1 MIYRISVTSNEVTKR
16 DSHARFS
23 VPMIHR
29 QRDNREARKQ
39 FARSSVARRLN
50 LPSRHAF
57 TYLALLILCL
67 TPLAAQESRHP
78 EIVVDVKTEELNA
91 QPVAA
96 DWLSYNGDY
105 TGQRFS
111 SLDQINQ
118 TNVSQLRVAWVFHAP
133 HSRDMEVTP
142 VVVNGLMLVTA
153 ANDVVALDAQTGRVV
168 WRYSRPV
175 SEGLIDDAA
184 QHHSRG
190 VGVWKSRVYAETDNA
205 HLFCLDSRSGNLLWD
220 VAYAEGNKNYGATSA
235 PLVVK
240 DKVIVGTSGG
250 DDGVRGFV
258 AAYEAASG
266 KLAWR
271 FWTIPGPSEPGSD
284 SWPGELYKHGGG
296 TTWMPGTYD
305 PQLNTLY
312 WGTSNPAPDF
322 DGAVRPG
329 DDLYTDCVL
338 ALDPDTGKLKWH
350 FQFTPHDL
358 FDYDATETP
367 VLIDTIYRGTP
378 RKLLVQANRNGFL
391 YLLDRTNGQF
401 LSAVRFVEKLNWA
414 SGIDAQGR
422 PIRTGIRPS
431 ANGTRTCP
439 GFAGA
444 TNWFSPSYHPASK
457 FFFFIANEDCS
468 IYSLKPENFKEGQ
481 TYYATGVR
489 HSAMDRGQKILLAY
503 DLESGKPAWRYVQTG
518 EGYSSAGTM
527 TTAGNLLFFGDN
539 TQSFEAV
546 DPRNGKPLWHFNT
559 GQTIHASPMSYT
571 VLRKQY
577 VTIAAGSDV
586 FSFALP

>member
-1 MIYRISVTSNEVTKR
+1 MSVLIHEVNKTNQ
-16 DSHARFS
+16 HAHVS
-23 VPMIHR
+23 IPMIHE
-29 QRDNREARKQ
+29 QRDDRHPHKKFAISPTSTWWNRA
-39 FARSSVARRLN
+39 
-50 LPSRHAF
+50 SRCGLTA
-57 TYLALLILCL
+57 LASLVFWLK
-67 TPLAAQESRHP
+67 PLAAQQVNHS
-78 EIVVDVKTEELNA
+78 EIIVDVKTEELNV

-96 DWLSYNGDY
+96 NWLSYNGDY

-118 TNVSQLRVAWVFHAP
+118 TNVSQLRAAWVFHAP
-133 HSRDMEVTP
+133 DSRDMEVTP

-153 ANDVVALDAQTGRVV
+153 ANDVFALDAQTGRIV
-168 WRYSRPV
+168 WHYSRPV

-190 VGVWKSRVYAETDNA
+190 VGVWKSHIYAETDNA

-271 FWTIPGPSEPGSD
+271 FWTIPGPGEPGSE

-312 WGTSNPAPDF
+312 WDTSNPAPDF

-391 YLLDRTNGQF
+391 YVLDRTDGKF
-401 LSAVRFVEKLNWA
+401 LSAVRFVDKLNWA
-414 SGIDAQGR
+414 SGIDPQGR
-422 PIRTGIRPS
+422 PIRTNVQPS
-431 ANGTRTCP
+431 ENGTRTCP

-457 FFFFIANEDCS
+457 LFFFVANEDCTV
-468 IYSLKPENFKEGQ
+468 YLLKPENFKEGR
-481 TYYATGVR
+481 TYYATGAR
-489 HSAMDRGQKILLAY
+489 HSSTDHGQKILLAFN
-503 DLESGKPAWRYVQTG
+503 LEGDKPAWRYVQAG

-527 TTAGNLLFFGDN
+527 TTAGDLLFFGDN
-539 TQSFEAV
+539 AQSFEAV
-546 DPRNGKPLWHFNT
+546 DPRSGKPLWHFNT
-559 GQTIHASPMSYT
+559 GQSIHASPMSYA
-571 VLRKQY
+571 VLGKQY
-577 VTIAAGSDV
+577 VTIAAGSDI

>member
-1 MIYRISVTSNEVTKR
+1 MIYRISVTSPEATKT
-16 DSHARFS
+16 DSHACVFI
-23 VPMIHR
+23 PMIHR
-29 QRDNREARKQ
+29 WRNNRDARKQ
-39 FARSSVARRLN
+39 FAPSSAARQLN
-50 LPSRHAF
+50 LRSRHAF
-57 TYLALLILCL
+57 TSAALLIFSCA
-67 TPLAAQESRHP
+67 PLAVQESHHS
-78 EIVVDVKTEELNA
+78 EILVDVKTEELNA

-96 DWLSYNGDY
+96 NWLSYNGDY

-111 SLDQINQ
+111 SLDQINE

-168 WRYSRPV
+168 WHYSRPV

-220 VAYAEGNKNYGATSA
+220 VAFAEGNKNYGATSA

-271 FWTIPGPSEPGSD
+271 FWTIPGPGEPGSD
-284 SWPGELYKHGGG
+284 SWPGESYKHGGG

-367 VLIDTIYRGTP
+367 VLIDTTYRDAP

-391 YLLDRTNGQF
+391 YVLDRTGGQF

-422 PIRTGIRPS
+422 PVRTGIQPS

-444 TNWFSPSYHPASK
+444 TNWFSPAYHPASK
-457 FFFFIANEDCS
+457 LFFFIANEECS

-481 TYYATGVR
+481 TYYSTGVR

-503 DLESGKPAWRYVQTG
+503 DLESDKPAWRYVQTG

-527 TTAGNLLFFGDN
+527 ATAGNLLFFGDN
-539 TQSFEAV
+539 AQSFEAV
-546 DPRNGKPLWHFNT
+546 DPRTGKPLWHFNT
-559 GQTIHASPMSYT
+559 GQSIHASPMSYA
-571 VLRKQY
+571 VLGKQY
-577 VTIAAGSDV
+577 VTIAAGSDI

>member
-1 MIYRISVTSNEVTKR
+1 MSALIREVKKTNQ
-16 DSHARFS
+16 HAHVS
-23 VPMIHR
+23 IPMIHE
-29 QRDNREARKQ
+29 QRDD
-39 FARSSVARRLN
+39 
-50 LPSRHAF
+50 RHAHKKF
-57 TYLALLILCL
+57 AISSTATQWNRASRRGLTALASLIFGL
-67 TPLAAQESRHP
+67 TPLAARQVNQS
-78 EIVVDVKTEELNA
+78 EIAVDVKTEELNV

-96 DWLSYNGDY
+96 NWLSYNGDY

-118 TNVSQLRVAWVFHAP
+118 TNVSQLRAAWVFHAP
-133 HSRDMEVTP
+133 DSRDMEVTP
-142 VVVNGLMLVTA
+142 VVVNGLMLVTV
-153 ANDVVALDAQTGRVV
+153 ANDVFALDAQTGRIV
-168 WRYSRPV
+168 WHYSRPV

-190 VGVWKSRVYAETDNA
+190 VGVWKSHIYAETDNA

-235 PLVVK
+235 PLIVK

-258 AAYEAASG
+258 AAYEATSG

-271 FWTIPGPSEPGSD
+271 FWTIPGPGKPGSE

-305 PQLNTLY
+305 PQLNSLY
-312 WGTSNPAPDF
+312 WDTSNPAPDF

-391 YLLDRTNGQF
+391 YVLDRTDGKF
-401 LSAVRFVEKLNWA
+401 LSAVRFVDKLNWA
-414 SGIDAQGR
+414 SGIDPQGR
-422 PIRTGIRPS
+422 PIRTNVQPTE
-431 ANGTRTCP
+431 NGTRTCP

-457 FFFFIANEDCS
+457 LFFFVANEDCTV
-468 IYSLKPENFKEGQ
+468 YLLKPENFKEGR
-481 TYYATGVR
+481 TYYATGAR
-489 HSAMDRGQKILLAY
+489 HSSTDHGQKILLAF
-503 DLESGKPAWRYVQTG
+503 DLEADKPAWRYVQAG

-527 TTAGNLLFFGDN
+527 TTAGDLLFFGDN
-539 TQSFEAV
+539 AQSFEAV
-546 DPRNGKPLWHFNT
+546 DPRSGKPLWHFNT
-559 GQTIHASPMSYT
+559 GQSIHASPMSYA
-571 VLRKQY
+571 VLGKQY
-577 VTIAAGSDV
+577 VTIAAGSDL

>member
-1 MIYRISVTSNEVTKR
+1 MSGLIHEVTKT
-16 DSHARFS
+16 DSQNNI
-23 VPMIHR
+23 P
-29 QRDNREARKQ
+29 
-39 FARSSVARRLN
+39 RRN
-50 LPSRHAF
+50 AIAAM
-57 TYLALLILCL
+57 ALLIFCL
-67 TPLAAQESRHP
+67 VPIAAQEVNHP
-78 EIVVDVKTEELNA
+78 EIVVDVKTEELNI

-96 DWLSYNGDY
+96 NWPSYNGDY
-105 TGQRFS
+105 TGRRFS

-118 TNVSQLRVAWVFHAP
+118 ANVSQLRASWVFHSP

-142 VVVNGLMLVTA
+142 VVVNGLVLVTV
-153 ANDVVALDAQTGRVV
+153 ANDVFALDAQTGRIV
-168 WRYSRPV
+168 WHYSRPV
-175 SEGLIDDAA
+175 TEGLIDDAA

-271 FWTIPGPSEPGSD
+271 FWTIPGPGEPGSE

-312 WGTSNPAPDF
+312 WGTSNPSPDF

-367 VLIDTIYRGTP
+367 ILIDAVYQGEP
-378 RKLLVQANRNGFL
+378 RKLLVQTNRNGFI
-391 YLLDRTNGQF
+391 YVLDRANGKF
-401 LSAVRFVEKLNWA
+401 LSAAPFVKKLTWA
-414 SGIDAQGR
+414 KGVDERGR
-422 PIRTGIRPS
+422 PVVSGLKPTPE
-431 ANGTRTCP
+431 GTRICP
-439 GFAGA
+439 GYGGA
-444 TNWFSPSYHPASK
+444 TNWFAPSYNESTHLVYFLALEECQTFFSK
-457 FFFFIANEDCS
+457 PQQFEEGKTF
-468 IYSLKPENFKEGQ
+468 YS
-481 TYYATGVR
+481 TGVKR
-489 HSAMDRGQKILLAY
+489 I
-503 DLESGKPAWRYVQTG
+503 P
-518 EGYSSAGTM
+518 
-527 TTAGNLLFFGDN
+527 
-539 TQSFEAV
+539 
-546 DPRNGKPLWHFNT
+546 
-559 GQTIHASPMSYT
+559 
-571 VLRKQY
+571 
-577 VTIAAGSDV
+577 
-586 FSFALP
+586 